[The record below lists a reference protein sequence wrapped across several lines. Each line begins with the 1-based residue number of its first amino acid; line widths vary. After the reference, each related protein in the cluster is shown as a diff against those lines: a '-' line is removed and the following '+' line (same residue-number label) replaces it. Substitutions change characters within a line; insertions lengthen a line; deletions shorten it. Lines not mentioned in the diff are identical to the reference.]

1 MQREDAEST
10 GWTAEK
16 GQSCAGQRGQE
27 EMVVN
32 HEASKDGGPKLK
44 LLSNSH

>member
-1 MQREDAEST
+1 MQREDAESI

-27 EMVVN
+27 EVVSQ
-32 HEASKDGGPKLK
+32 ETGKDGGHKLK
-44 LLSNSH
+44 LLTDSH